1 VVGPGLQI
9 LVADSVLGLAAVVA
23 VIVAWVRR
31 SRTAARLAAGAM
43 VLITITAL
51 PGFFV
56 DVPAPVKLLVAGSVL
71 VTAVAVILILT
82 PARRPPAVLEDPR

>member
-1 VVGPGLQI
+1 
-9 LVADSVLGLAAVVA
+9 
-23 VIVAWVRR
+23 
-31 SRTAARLAAGAM
+31 M